1 MSSADESV
9 WRVRRSM
16 QCEAHF
22 ATLPSS
28 GRRQQSKSS
37 GLFMAATTAARAT
50 ERAEERGRPQVG
62 YAIEALNSA
71 L

>member
-1 MSSADESV
+1 
-9 WRVRRSM
+9 M

>member
-1 MSSADESV
+1 
-9 WRVRRSM
+9 M

-37 GLFMAATTAARAT
+37 GLFMAA
-50 ERAEERGRPQVG
+50 GREWNLDGVCVT
-62 YAIEALNSA
+62 SV
-71 L
+71 